1 MENKSV
7 ILIYFLFLILISG
20 FVSSLPFIENRGIIM
35 DNNLPYIQ
43 KEIYC
48 AIGGSC
54 ILNELTVS
62 NLSVIGSYFNISVLN
77 YNVTGT
83 IYADDYAFQN
93 GNTINDTFV
102 NIIGDTMTGNLT
114 IDTGGVS
121 TDVELRLQTDVNEN
135 SYLYYMESDTGILGF
150 MAWYDG
156 SGGGAYKIDAID
168 GTGTIIP
175 KMEIDRDDY
184 DVDFFVNENLND
196 NNITGI
202 QCLELN
208 GEYICSWDSVNASS
222 SSSSNCS
229 TCNISDLIN
238 VDTTDVGNAYIL
250 VYHAASGNWRATS
263 SGSLFGWNI
272 DSSGGFLYNDSDTAY
287 YNYTKLDDEYVT
299 YADFNKEIW
308 GTNNITTRKDMIVWG
323 RYCNRTN
330 CYTVTDFLASSS
342 NVSSYNDTLL
352 KQSIIDNS
360 TSDRLYTDNI
370 NTTSNIEELGFN
382 TTNNLKSYFDSLY
395 QVIGSY
401 VTHIFLDTNYYNK
414 TQSDAIETSIRTS
427 IIDNST
433 SNNLYTD
440 GRVDSIN
447 NNSGM
452 INYTDVNYTTGY
464 FEDVIIYRDLTIGE
478 DLICTDCILPG
489 ALHLMYFGLS
499 DFADDVGYQLIAE
512 AFTVVN
518 FTELING
525 YTNITYDSELN
536 YINNCSVD
544 DSCEDISYDTETQ
557 SWINS
562 NSTYTNTRVN
572 SIINITDNSSLVRYT
587 ILQTVNATSLHLNQD
602 NWNGDDWITYS
613 NPNFIFNE
621 SMLEVKY
628 YNVDTASFITGTLDA
643 GLLNSTYHND
653 GKYDEITINFSESS
667 GSPALDLRINFTN
680 ITDFTT
686 GVIRYKTNTLVGEF
700 PIIQLWD
707 YDDSVWENYPV
718 LVESESFA
726 TITQPVY
733 DSSEHIQ
740 DGVVQMRI
748 YKTDNGNTQNHYYVD
763 WIAISK
769 GFGTPAGEEVDP
781 IWESDKSKYY
791 NSSQVNDRVD
801 SINNE
806 TPINNCSVEGSC
818 SLITYDS
825 ELTYINNCSID
836 NSCDLITYDSEL
848 TYTSLDGLDIVN
860 QSMLDN
866 DTIIRNHNTS
876 WITNN
881 QDPDTTINNCSV
893 DNSCNLI
900 TYDSEL
906 NYYTTTDFLIDY
918 STTGFYTDDNITANE
933 IYALTPHTNR
943 SDADINGLID
953 TKVDDTF
960 VNDLFVDDLT
970 TDADTTYSA
979 GDGNITITSE
989 KLYLA
994 FVDLAELDN
1003 TISLFITKAVSD
1015 LTNYFTKTEVTAS
1028 FDALPNLTS
1037 ADVVTAVGNWSDDKS
1052 SYWDTATDLDTV
1064 ISADEIS
1071 EANIAFSTACAAGD
1085 YYRLNGNDLE
1095 CTTPTDTDTFNSS
1108 SDIISV
1114 VNVTDSYW
1122 DIIAKD
1128 LFCTDCLTGTEI
1140 AELTDA
1146 DVSNTLTASDLV
1158 AGSSVVSDAEV
1169 DNDITVE
1176 TNHNITITGSGATL
1190 HFDVVNST
1198 HGKIWMS

>member
-525 YTNITYDSELN
+525 YTNITYDSEL
-536 YINNCSVD
+536 
-544 DSCEDISYDTETQ
+544 
-557 SWINS
+557 
-562 NSTYTNTRVN
+562 
-572 SIINITDNSSLVRYT
+572 
-587 ILQTVNATSLHLNQD
+587 
-602 NWNGDDWITYS
+602 
-613 NPNFIFNE
+613 
-621 SMLEVKY
+621 
-628 YNVDTASFITGTLDA
+628 
-643 GLLNSTYHND
+643 
-653 GKYDEITINFSESS
+653 
-667 GSPALDLRINFTN
+667 
-680 ITDFTT
+680 
-686 GVIRYKTNTLVGEF
+686 
-700 PIIQLWD
+700 
-707 YDDSVWENYPV
+707 
-718 LVESESFA
+718 
-726 TITQPVY
+726 
-733 DSSEHIQ
+733 
-740 DGVVQMRI
+740 
-748 YKTDNGNTQNHYYVD
+748 
-763 WIAISK
+763 
-769 GFGTPAGEEVDP
+769 
-781 IWESDKSKYY
+781 
-791 NSSQVNDRVD
+791 
-801 SINNE
+801 
-806 TPINNCSVEGSC
+806 
-818 SLITYDS
+818 
-825 ELTYINNCSID
+825 TYINNCSID

>member
-536 YINNCSVD
+536 YINNCS
-544 DSCEDISYDTETQ
+544 
-557 SWINS
+557 
-562 NSTYTNTRVN
+562 
-572 SIINITDNSSLVRYT
+572 
-587 ILQTVNATSLHLNQD
+587 
-602 NWNGDDWITYS
+602 
-613 NPNFIFNE
+613 
-621 SMLEVKY
+621 
-628 YNVDTASFITGTLDA
+628 
-643 GLLNSTYHND
+643 
-653 GKYDEITINFSESS
+653 
-667 GSPALDLRINFTN
+667 
-680 ITDFTT
+680 
-686 GVIRYKTNTLVGEF
+686 
-700 PIIQLWD
+700 
-707 YDDSVWENYPV
+707 
-718 LVESESFA
+718 
-726 TITQPVY
+726 
-733 DSSEHIQ
+733 
-740 DGVVQMRI
+740 
-748 YKTDNGNTQNHYYVD
+748 
-763 WIAISK
+763 
-769 GFGTPAGEEVDP
+769 
-781 IWESDKSKYY
+781 
-791 NSSQVNDRVD
+791 
-801 SINNE
+801 
-806 TPINNCSVEGSC
+806 
-818 SLITYDS
+818 
-825 ELTYINNCSID
+825 ID

>member
-525 YTNITYDSELN
+525 YTNITYDSEL
-536 YINNCSVD
+536 
-544 DSCEDISYDTETQ
+544 
-557 SWINS
+557 
-562 NSTYTNTRVN
+562 
-572 SIINITDNSSLVRYT
+572 
-587 ILQTVNATSLHLNQD
+587 
-602 NWNGDDWITYS
+602 
-613 NPNFIFNE
+613 
-621 SMLEVKY
+621 
-628 YNVDTASFITGTLDA
+628 
-643 GLLNSTYHND
+643 
-653 GKYDEITINFSESS
+653 
-667 GSPALDLRINFTN
+667 
-680 ITDFTT
+680 
-686 GVIRYKTNTLVGEF
+686 
-700 PIIQLWD
+700 
-707 YDDSVWENYPV
+707 
-718 LVESESFA
+718 
-726 TITQPVY
+726 
-733 DSSEHIQ
+733 
-740 DGVVQMRI
+740 
-748 YKTDNGNTQNHYYVD
+748 
-763 WIAISK
+763 
-769 GFGTPAGEEVDP
+769 
-781 IWESDKSKYY
+781 
-791 NSSQVNDRVD
+791 
-801 SINNE
+801 
-806 TPINNCSVEGSC
+806 
-818 SLITYDS
+818 
-825 ELTYINNCSID
+825 
-836 NSCDLITYDSEL
+836 